1 MRWLCYIR
9 GNRERGKSMSARIIT
24 YVGDTPMEIFCA
36 DCNLELKDENDVC
49 SNGCDEEAN

>member
-1 MRWLCYIR
+1 
-9 GNRERGKSMSARIIT
+9 MSARIIT

-36 DCNLELKDENDVC
+36 DCNLELKDEDDVC